1 MRNGDN
7 VDKRHI
13 NLRLLIDEKGLKHRE
28 VTKMTTMTPALFS
41 HKKSILTKV
50 MVL

>member
-1 MRNGDN
+1 MGNGDN
-7 VDKRHI
+7 VNKRHI

-28 VTKMTTMTPALFS
+28 VTKMTPGLFS
-41 HKKSILTKV
+41 HKRSILTKV